1 MKVTLLFLTVKKSKL
16 DLILKVAYDRNLC
29 SFCNI
34 KVHYILGGIKM
45 KQRINYL
52 EVAPEALNIMMEM
65 EKYTKSTG
73 IDRKL
78 RELIKIRA
86 SIINGCAFCIN
97 MHTSDA
103 RKMGETEQR
112 LYCVSAWRDCDF
124 YTDAEQVALELTEH
138 VTLIPTKHVPDELY
152 NRVRIHFSE
161 KDYVDLVILINQI
174 NSWNRLSISMGNFAT
189 TAE

>member
-1 MKVTLLFLTVKKSKL
+1 ME
-16 DLILKVAYDRNLC
+16 
-29 SFCNI
+29 
-34 KVHYILGGIKM
+34 
-45 KQRINYL
+45 QRINYL
-52 EVAPEALNIMMEM
+52 ELAPEALNIMMEM

-86 SIINGCAFCIN
+86 SQINGCAFCLN

-112 LYCVSAWRDCDF
+112 LYCVGAWSDCDF
-124 YTDAEQVALELTEH
+124 YTDAEKVALELTEH
-138 VTLIPTKHVPDELY
+138 VTLVPTMRVPDELY

-161 KDYVDLVILINQI
+161 KDYVDLIILINQI

-189 TAE
+189 VAK